1 MPIKA
6 AKDKGS
12 YRW

>member
-6 AKDKGS
+6 ANRVEPS
-12 YRW
+12 PL